1 MIGIFGGSFD
11 PIHNGHLRAALE
23 VQQHLALEKIVFTPC
38 QQHAFGKTFH
48 ATAPQRLKMLQLAI
62 HDQEKFVVD
71 ARELKRT
78 GISYTIDTL
87 IELRAE
93 NPDEIYSLIMGMDAL
108 LTFQKWQRWE
118 EILTLANIIT
128 ISRPGVT
135 AIAATT
141 ILDLPSADY
150 ICTDI
155 QEFKQSETGKI
166 FLLSAPLLEI
176 SATYIRT
183 EVAANK
189 SIRFLVPDAVADYI
203 KAEKIYHS

>member
-11 PIHNGHLRAALE
+11 PIHNGHLRAAIEVLQRLE
-23 VQQHLALEKIVFTPC
+23 LEKILFIPC
-38 QQHAFGKTFH
+38 QQHAFGKIFH
-48 ATAPQRLKMLQLAI
+48 ATAAQRLTMLQLAI
-62 HDQEKFVVD
+62 QAQEKFSID
-71 ARELKRT
+71 ARELNRT

-93 NPDEIYSLIMGMDAL
+93 NPDAQHSLIMGMDAL

-183 EVAANK
+183 EVTMNK
-189 SIRFLVPDAVADYI
+189 NIRYLVPDAVADYI
-203 KAEKIYHS
+203 KTEKIYSS